1 MVIFCIFAMNSNKFP
16 YMKEL
21 ISLFENYTG
30 EKNPQC
36 IRLKGEGS
44 NRQYFR
50 LLSPSHSL
58 IGVKGEIKA
67 ENEAFMALASHFEE
81 KGLPF
86 PKVLGVSDDRMYYIQ
101 QDLGDVSLF
110 QYIQNGISS
119 GNMSRQEKEMLIKT
133 ISLLPEIQF
142 KGAEGLDFSVCYPQA
157 GFDRQTI
164 FWDLN
169 YFKYS
174 FLKVTGIPFSEPE
187 LEKDFERMSEVLLQ
201 TNTPTF
207 LYRDFQS
214 RNVMICNNE
223 PFFIDFQG
231 GRKGPV
237 FYDVASFLWQ
247 SKAHFSEG
255 LREELLQAYLRSVRK
270 YITIEESFFKTQL
283 HQFVLFRMLQVLGA
297 YGFRGLFE
305 RKAYFLES
313 IPYAIQNLSALL
325 QKGYPEYPY
334 LSEVLRQLTQ
344 LPAFQKKK
352 ETIPDPVSPLKVRVY
367 SFSYKK
373 GIPADESGN
382 GGGYVF
388 DCRAIHNPGKY
399 EEYKALT
406 GLDEPV
412 IHFLEQDGEIF
423 PFLEN
428 IYKLADSHIKRYME
442 RGFTDLMF
450 SFGCTGGQHRS
461 VYAAQR
467 TAEHIARKFG
477 IEVHLIHRE
486 QGTENLINNL

>member
-1 MVIFCIFAMNSNKFP
+1 
-16 YMKEL
+16 MKEL

-36 IRLKGEGS
+36 VRLKGEGS

-50 LLSPSHSL
+50 LSSPSRSL
-58 IGVKGEIKA
+58 IGVKGENKA
-67 ENEAFMALASHFEE
+67 ENEAFIALANHFEA
-81 KGLPF
+81 KGLSV
-86 PKVLGVSDDRMYYIQ
+86 PKVFAASGDKMYYIQ

-110 QYIQNGISS
+110 QYIQNGIAS
-119 GNMSRQEKEMLIKT
+119 GNMSRPEKEMLTKT
-133 ISLLPEIQF
+133 ISLLPKIQF
-142 KGAEGLDFSVCYPQA
+142 EGANGLDFSVCYPQSE
-157 GFDRQTI
+157 FDKRTI

-174 FLKVTGIPFSEPE
+174 FLKATGIPFSELE
-187 LEKDFERMSEVLLQ
+187 LENDFERMSDVLLQ

-223 PFFIDFQG
+223 PYFIDFQG
-231 GRKGPV
+231 GRKGPI

-247 SKAHFSEG
+247 SKAHFSDE
-255 LREELLQAYLRSVRK
+255 LREELLQTYLQSVRK
-270 YITIEESFFKTQL
+270 YITIEEPFFKNQL
-283 HQFVLFRMLQVLGA
+283 HQFILFRILQVLGA

-313 IPYAIQNLSALL
+313 IPYAVQNLSALL
-325 QKGYPEYPY
+325 QKGYSEYPY
-334 LSEVLRQLTQ
+334 LSEILRQLTR
-344 LPAFQKKK
+344 LPAFQK
-352 ETIPDPVSPLKVRVY
+352 EEEAAPCVVSPLTVRVY

-388 DCRAIHNPGKY
+388 DCRAVHNPGKY
-399 EEYKALT
+399 PEYKELT

-412 IHFLEQDGEIF
+412 IRFLEQDGEIF
-423 PFLEN
+423 SFLET

-477 IEVHLIHRE
+477 IKVHLIHRE
-486 QGTENLINNL
+486 QETEKFIT

>member
-1 MVIFCIFAMNSNKFP
+1 
-16 YMKEL
+16 MKEL

-36 IRLKGEGS
+36 IQLKGEGS

-50 LLSPSHSL
+50 LLSSSYSL
-58 IGVKGEIKA
+58 IGVKGENKA
-67 ENEAFMALASHFEE
+67 ENEAFIALAGHFEK
-81 KGLPF
+81 KGLPT
-86 PKVLGVSDDRMYYIQ
+86 PKVLGVSDDSMYYIQ
-101 QDLGDVSLF
+101 EDLGDISLF
-110 QYIQNGISS
+110 QYIRNGISS
-119 GNMSRQEKEMLIKT
+119 GSVNGQEKEMLIKT
-133 ISLLPEIQF
+133 ISLLPKIQF
-142 KGAEGLDFSVCYPQA
+142 EGAAGLDFSVCYPQA
-157 GFDRQTI
+157 EFDRRTI
-164 FWDLN
+164 CWDLN

-174 FLKVTGIPFSEPE
+174 FLKVIGVTFSELE
-187 LEKDFERMSEVLLQ
+187 LERDFERMSEILLQ

-223 PFFIDFQG
+223 PYFIDFQG

-247 SKAHFSEG
+247 SKAHFSEE
-255 LREELLQAYLRSVRK
+255 LREELLQAYLQSVKK
-270 YITIEESFFKTQL
+270 YITIEESFFKKQL

-305 RKAYFLES
+305 RKAHFLES
-313 IPYAIQNLSALL
+313 IPYAIRNLSVLL
-325 QKGYPEYPY
+325 QEGYPEYPY

-344 LPAFQKKK
+344 LPVFGKK
-352 ETIPDPVSPLKVRVY
+352 EDMIPEVVSPLKVRVY

-399 EEYKALT
+399 QEYKALT

-412 IHFLEQDGEIF
+412 IRFLEQDGEIF
-423 PFLEN
+423 SFLES
-428 IYKLADSHIKRYME
+428 IYKLADSHVKRYME

-477 IEVHLIHRE
+477 IKVHLIHRE
-486 QGTENLINNL
+486 QGMENFFNDNV

>member
-1 MVIFCIFAMNSNKFP
+1 
-16 YMKEL
+16 MKEL

-30 EKNPQC
+30 EKSPQC
-36 IRLKGEGS
+36 IQLKGEGS

-50 LLSPSHSL
+50 LFSPSCSL
-58 IGVKGEIKA
+58 IGVKGENKA
-67 ENEAFMALASHFEE
+67 ENEAFIALANHFEK
-81 KGLPF
+81 KGLPT
-86 PKVLGVSDDRMYYIQ
+86 PKVFGVSDDSMYYIQ
-101 QDLGDVSLF
+101 EDLGDLSLF

-119 GNMSRQEKEMLIKT
+119 GNMSGQEKEMLIKT
-133 ISLLPEIQF
+133 ISLLPKIQF
-142 KGAEGLDFSVCYPQA
+142 EGAEGLDFSVCFPQA
-157 GFDRQTI
+157 EFDRRTI

-174 FLKVTGIPFSEPE
+174 FLKPTGIAFSELE

-223 PFFIDFQG
+223 PYFIDFQG
-231 GRKGPV
+231 GRKGPI

-247 SKAHFSEG
+247 SKAHFSEE
-255 LREELLQAYLRSVRK
+255 LREELLQVYLQAVRK
-270 YITIEESFFKTQL
+270 YTAIEDAVFKDQL
-283 HQFVLFRMLQVLGA
+283 RQFVLFRMLQVLGA

-313 IPYAIQNLSALL
+313 IPYSLQNLSVLL

-334 LSEVLRQLTQ
+334 LSEVLHQLTQ
-344 LPAFQKKK
+344 LSAFQKK
-352 ETIPDPVSPLKVRVY
+352 EEADLVSPLKVRVY

-388 DCRAIHNPGKY
+388 DCRAVHNPGRY
-399 EEYKALT
+399 QEYKELT

-412 IHFLEQDGEIF
+412 IRFLEQDGEIF

-477 IEVHLIHRE
+477 INVHLIHRE
-486 QGTENLINNL
+486 QEIKNVFNDI

>member
-1 MVIFCIFAMNSNKFP
+1 
-16 YMKEL
+16 MKEL
-21 ISLFENYTG
+21 ISLFESYTG

-44 NRQYFR
+44 NRKYFR
-50 LLSPSHSL
+50 LQSPSYSL
-58 IGVKGEIKA
+58 IGVKGEDRM
-67 ENEAFMALASHFEE
+67 ENETFIALARHFEK
-81 KGLPF
+81 KGLPT
-86 PKVLGVSDDRMYYIQ
+86 PKVFGVSDDRMYYIQ
-101 QDLGDVSLF
+101 EDLGDVSLF
-110 QYIQNGISS
+110 QYIQGGISS
-119 GNMSRQEKEMLIKT
+119 GHMNGQEKEMLIKT
-133 ISLLPEIQF
+133 ISLLPKIQF
-142 KGAEGLDFSVCYPQA
+142 EGADGLDFSICYPQA
-157 GFDRQTI
+157 EFDRKTI

-174 FLKVTGIPFSEPE
+174 FLKATGIAFSELE
-187 LEKDFERMSEVLLQ
+187 LEKDFERMSEMLLQ

-214 RNVMICNNE
+214 RNVMIYNNE
-223 PFFIDFQG
+223 PYFIDFQG

-247 SKAHFSEG
+247 SKARFPEE
-255 LREELLQAYLRSVRK
+255 LREELLQVYLQSVRK
-270 YITIEESFFKTQL
+270 YINIEEAFFKNQL

-305 RKAYFLES
+305 RKPYFLES
-313 IPYAIQNLSALL
+313 IPYAIQNLSVLL

-334 LSEVLRQLTQ
+334 LSGILRQLTE
-344 LPAFQKKK
+344 LPVFRKK
-352 ETIPDPVSPLKVRVY
+352 EEVISSPVSPLKISVY

-399 EEYKALT
+399 PEYKALT

-412 IHFLEQDGEIF
+412 IRFLEQDGEIF
-423 PFLEN
+423 SFLEN
-428 IYKLADSHIKRYME
+428 VYKLADSHIKRYME
-442 RGFTDLMF
+442 RGFTSLMF

-461 VYAAQR
+461 VYSAQHAA
-467 TAEHIARKFG
+467 EYIARKFG
-477 IEVHLIHRE
+477 VRVHLVHRE
-486 QGTENLINNL
+486 QNISQVFNG

>member
-1 MVIFCIFAMNSNKFP
+1 MN
-16 YMKEL
+16 EL
-21 ISLFENYTG
+21 ILLFENYTC

-36 IRLKGEGS
+36 IQLKGEGS

-58 IGVKGEIKA
+58 IGVKGEDKA
-67 ENEAFMALASHFEE
+67 ENATFIALARHFEK
-81 KGLPF
+81 KGLPT
-86 PKVLGVSDDRMYYIQ
+86 PKVFSMSEDGMYYIQ
-101 QDLGDVSLF
+101 EDLGDVSLL
-110 QYIQNGISS
+110 QYIQGGISS
-119 GNMSRQEKEMLIKT
+119 SSVNEQEKEMLIKT
-133 ISLLPEIQF
+133 ISLLPKIQF
-142 KGAEGLDFSVCYPQA
+142 EGADGLDFSICYPQA
-157 GFDRQTI
+157 EFDKRTI

-174 FLKVTGIPFSEPE
+174 FLKATGIVFSELE
-187 LEKDFERMSEVLLQ
+187 LEKDFERMSEMLLQ
-201 TNTPTF
+201 TDTQTF

-214 RNVMICNNE
+214 RNVMIHNNE
-223 PFFIDFQG
+223 PHFIDFQG
-231 GRKGPV
+231 GRKGPI

-247 SKAHFSEG
+247 SKARFSAE
-255 LREELLQAYLRSVRK
+255 LREELLQVYLQSVRK
-270 YITIEESFFKTQL
+270 YIDIEEAFFKNKLQ
-283 HQFVLFRMLQVLGA
+283 QFVLFRTLQVLGA

-313 IPYAIQNLSALL
+313 IPYALQNLSVLL
-325 QKGYPEYPY
+325 EKGFPEYPY
-334 LSEVLRQLTQ
+334 LSEILRQLTQ
-344 LPAFQKKK
+344 LPVFKKK
-352 ETIPDPVSPLKVRVY
+352 EAVVSNPVSPLKIRVY

-399 EEYKALT
+399 QEYKALT

-412 IHFLEQDGEIF
+412 IRFLEQDGEILS
-423 PFLEN
+423 FLDN
-428 IYKLADSHIKRYME
+428 VYKLADSHIKRYME
-442 RGFTDLMF
+442 RGFSDLMF

-461 VYAAQR
+461 VYSAQR

-477 IEVHLIHRE
+477 VGVQLIHRE
-486 QGTENLINNL
+486 QGLEHLF

>member
-1 MVIFCIFAMNSNKFP
+1 
-16 YMKEL
+16 MKEL

-36 IRLKGEGS
+36 IPLKGAGS

-50 LLSPSHSL
+50 LLSPSFSL
-58 IGVKGEIKA
+58 IGVKGENKA
-67 ENEAFMALASHFEE
+67 ENEAFIALANHFEK
-81 KGLPF
+81 KGLPV
-86 PKVLGVSDDRMYYIQ
+86 PKVFGVSDDSMYYIQ
-101 QDLGDVSLF
+101 EDLGDLSLF
-110 QYIQNGISS
+110 QYIRNGISS
-119 GNMSRQEKEMLIKT
+119 GDMSGQEKEMLIKT

-142 KGAEGLDFSVCYPQA
+142 KGADGLDFSTCYPQA
-157 GFDRQTI
+157 EFDRRTI
-164 FWDLN
+164 CWDLN

-174 FLKVTGIPFSEPE
+174 FLKATGIAFSELE
-187 LEKDFERMSEVLLQ
+187 LERDFERMSEVLLQ

-214 RNVMICNNE
+214 RNVMIRNNE
-223 PFFIDFQG
+223 PYFIDFQG

-247 SKAHFSEG
+247 AKACFSEEF
-255 LREELLQAYLRSVRK
+255 REELLQVYLRSVRK
-270 YITIEESFFKTQL
+270 YITIEESFFKKQL
-283 HQFVLFRMLQVLGA
+283 HQFVLFRTLQVLGA

-305 RKAYFLES
+305 RKAHFLES
-313 IPYAIQNLSALL
+313 IPYAIQNLSVLL

-334 LSEVLRQLTQ
+334 LSGVLRQLTQ
-344 LPAFQKKK
+344 LPVFQEK
-352 ETIPDPVSPLKVRVY
+352 EVSQHPVSNQHIKVRVY

-399 EEYKALT
+399 QEYKELT

-412 IHFLEQDGEIF
+412 IRFLEQDGEIF
-423 PFLEN
+423 SFLEN
-428 IYKLADSHIKRYME
+428 IYKLADSHVKRYME

-450 SFGCTGGQHRS
+450 SFGCTGGKHRS

-486 QGTENLINNL
+486 QKEEQIK